1 MSSENRPERHFLEAS
16 RDDLITWRD
25 HPVTKAFIAFIEFDQ
40 RQFADASCEES
51 FKGNQV
57 KAAAHA
63 GGARVLA
70 DLISLIRREIPIETP
85 PVDSTY
91 TDPAARRTYNV

>member
-1 MSSENRPERHFLEAS
+1 MSNENRPERHFLEAS
-16 RDDLITWRD
+16 RDDLITWRAN
-25 HPVTKAFIAFIEFDQ
+25 PVTKAFLAFLEFDQ

-70 DLISLIRREIPIETP
+70 DLVSLINREIPIEHTSL
-85 PVDSTY
+85 DSTY
-91 TDPAARRTYNV
+91 IDPAQRRNANV